1 MNYQAGEVATKM
13 LRRFDTNSRTITPF
27 RAAQA
32 SFRDLGIEKRTNGS
46 FRHELVMG
54 IMNSIPIGIASKFM
68 FKMSKVVFEK
78 R

>member
-13 LRRFDTNSRTITPF
+13 LNRFDTDLRTISPF

-46 FRHELVMG
+46 FRHELMQG
-54 IMNSIPIGIASKFM
+54 ILNSIPIGTASKF
-68 FKMSKVVFEK
+68 FYKLSKNVFEK
-78 R
+78 I